1 MDYNVNQLVRSAV
14 VFLIGAPI
22 SLAILANVPEKA
34 RESEV
39 ETLKQ
44 ELSVPC
50 LRFMVTNPDSKGE
63 RAAQDQIDELFG
75 DGANYPAVCKWVL
88 G

>member
-22 SLAILANVPEKA
+22 SLAILSNVPERAPK
-34 RESEV
+34 SEV
-39 ETLKQ
+39 ETMKQ

-50 LRFMVTNPDSKGE
+50 VRFMLTNPDSKGE
-63 RAAQDQIDELFG
+63 RNAMEQIDEVLG
-75 DGANYPAVCKWVL
+75 DGVNYPAVCKWVL
-88 G
+88 N